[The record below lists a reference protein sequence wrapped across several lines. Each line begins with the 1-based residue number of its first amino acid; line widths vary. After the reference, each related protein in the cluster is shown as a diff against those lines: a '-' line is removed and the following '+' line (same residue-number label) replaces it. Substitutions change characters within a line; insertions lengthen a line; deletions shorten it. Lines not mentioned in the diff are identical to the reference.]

1 MIFKRALRQE
11 LTFTTGVVFMVL
23 VTLVLTNLMIR
34 TLANAASGIVNPKDV
49 LVLMGLGMIN
59 YLAVLLAV
67 SLFITVLLVLTR
79 WYKDSEMV
87 IWQSAGLSLFTIL
100 KTILWF
106 TAPLAVVIAV
116 LSAAVSPWANEQSNI
131 IKQRFQQRDDVS
143 MIASG
148 QFRESSN
155 NNRVFFIEEIDTET
169 NTMKNVFIST
179 FGKEKQTVS
188 VANEGF
194 IETLQGG
201 DRQLSLTHGR
211 RYEGIAG
218 SQEFR
223 VTEFDRYTV
232 KLDNKEIDQIAP
244 TNRTIQVWDL
254 IKDWNPTNKSELL
267 WRIGLPL
274 MALCFVTI
282 AIPLSYVNPRS
293 GRYTSMIMAVL
304 IYFTYSNLLTLLQNW
319 VKNERFSFAAS
330 WWPLHVFTFF
340 LGLLMIYLGQNRSI
354 TLRGRFK
361 KYRSRKQ
368 MQQGNTHVE

>member
-116 LSAAVSPWANEQSNI
+116 LSAVVSPWANEQSNI

-201 DRQLSLTHGR
+201 DR
-211 RYEGIAG
+211 
-218 SQEFR
+218 
-223 VTEFDRYTV
+223 
-232 KLDNKEIDQIAP
+232 N
-244 TNRTIQVWDL
+244 
-254 IKDWNPTNKSELL
+254 
-267 WRIGLPL
+267 
-274 MALCFVTI
+274 
-282 AIPLSYVNPRS
+282 
-293 GRYTSMIMAVL
+293 
-304 IYFTYSNLLTLLQNW
+304 
-319 VKNERFSFAAS
+319 
-330 WWPLHVFTFF
+330 
-340 LGLLMIYLGQNRSI
+340 
-354 TLRGRFK
+354 
-361 KYRSRKQ
+361 
-368 MQQGNTHVE
+368 